1 MSIRTKLFITY
12 IIAILF
18 AVSSVAVLV
27 VWQLN
32 TYAEESF
39 AQNAGGQLQRIDNVL
54 SLYVEQGKSSAAYVA
69 KLPVVRNAEN
79 KLDNY
84 EKTTEKTVQ
93 NPLTMTPQGQEVRLE
108 LLRIVQSNP
117 SYLILYLGTN
127 DGGFVQA
134 PDDDPLSPGYNSAK
148 RPWYAEALAA
158 KEDVDVTAPYPSDSG
173 VGLVTTATCKV
184 YDQAD
189 KLIGVVGVDF
199 SLKDLTDYLNAL
211 KIGETGRVVVLDQ
224 NGTILVDQAAKEAD
238 LYKNVKDVADP
249 VYEQIQALDTG
260 NSQIDTEEGVKFVSE
275 YTSPALGWKLA
286 VVIDGAEV
294 HAKAAAL
301 TKQIILIGVGTA
313 LIIMLVVL
321 IIINRSIAKP
331 VNELVKASENIA
343 TGNFDALPQARMFS
357 GELLKLHSAL
367 DKMIGNLK
375 KMILNSEEKA
385 AEALRQTETARKA
398 TQEADE
404 AKRQAE
410 AAKREG
416 MLQAATSLEG
426 IVSQVISLTEGLNQ
440 RVELASKGA
449 DHQRA
454 LASEATKSV
463 SEMDAT
469 IQDVERNSGQAGKTA
484 EETRNNALKG
494 REVVSSLASAIT
506 NVDAKA
512 QNLKGSLNQL
522 GERANSIGQI
532 MTVISDI
539 ADQTNLLALNAAI
552 EAARAGEAGKGF
564 AVVADE
570 VRKLA
575 EKTMNATKE
584 VSDAVKA
591 IQDSTRQNI
600 HEMEAASEAVT
611 QSTDLAQKADEAL
624 EFIVRTAESNA
635 ALVAEISTVV
645 NHQLEA
651 GEAIRSG
658 TDQVNS
664 IAVNTADSMAAAAK
678 EMAELSKVADAL
690 RNLVNNLKN
699 S

>member
-1 MSIRTKLFITY
+1 MSIRAKLFITY
-12 IIAILF
+12 IVAILF

-32 TYAEESF
+32 TYAEENF

-54 SLYVEQGKSSAAYVA
+54 SLYVEQGKSSAAYIA

-84 EKTTEKTVQ
+84 ENTTQKTVQ
-93 NPLTMTPQGQEVRLE
+93 NPLTMTAQGQEVRLE
-108 LLRIVQSNP
+108 LLRIVKSNP

-134 PDDDPLSPGYNSAK
+134 PDDDPLSPGYNPAK

-184 YDQAD
+184 YDPAN

-199 SLKDLTDYLNAL
+199 SLKNLTDYLNAL

-238 LYKNVKDVADP
+238 LYKNAKDVADP
-249 VYEQIQALDTG
+249 IYQRIQALETG
-260 NSQIDTEEGVKFVSE
+260 NSQIDTDEGVKFISE

-301 TKQIILIGVGTA
+301 TKQIILIGVFTA
-313 LIIMLVVL
+313 LLIMLAVL

-343 TGNFDALPQARMFS
+343 TGNFDALPQARMFT
-357 GELLKLHSAL
+357 GELLKLHGAL
-367 DKMIGNLK
+367 GKMIGNLK

-385 AEALRQTETARKA
+385 AEALRQTEMARKA
-398 TQEADE
+398 TEEADK
-404 AKRQAE
+404 AKQQAE

-416 MLQAATSLEG
+416 MLQAASSLEG

-454 LASEATKSV
+454 LASQATKSV

-575 EKTMNATKE
+575 EKTMHATKE

-611 QSTDLAQKADEAL
+611 ESTDLAKKADEAL

-651 GEAIRSG
+651 GAAIRSG

-664 IAVNTADSMAAAAK
+664 IATNTADSMTAAAK

>member
-134 PDDDPLSPGYNSAK
+134 PDDDPLSPGYNPAK